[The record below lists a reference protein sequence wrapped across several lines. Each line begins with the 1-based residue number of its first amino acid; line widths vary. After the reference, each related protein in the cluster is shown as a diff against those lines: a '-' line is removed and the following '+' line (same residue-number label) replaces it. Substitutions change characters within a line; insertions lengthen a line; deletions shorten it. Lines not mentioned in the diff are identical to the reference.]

1 MKARELFEELGYQRF
16 DYPGAVEYTIPD
28 NKESIFLG
36 PDTVYFDFDDNEV
49 SLSYCGEHVLLNM
62 NIMKPIIKQLEEFGW
77 LEEDE

>member
-62 NIMKPIIKQLEEFGW
+62 NIMRPIIKQLEEFGW
-77 LEEDE
+77 LKDE